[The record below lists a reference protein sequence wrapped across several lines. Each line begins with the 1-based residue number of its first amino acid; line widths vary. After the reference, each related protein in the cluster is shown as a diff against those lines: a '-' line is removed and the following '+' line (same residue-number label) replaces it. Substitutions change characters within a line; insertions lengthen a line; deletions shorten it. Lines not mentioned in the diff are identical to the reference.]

1 MLTHM
6 PQLLIQDLP
15 KSYFSSDILSSK
27 HADEY
32 WTLPNLHGLTELPT
46 KFDPGLGRQ
55 ITLQQQGDPDRVLR
69 FAFVVVQ
76 RYLRGDSSRRRSWFV
91 DQGFACLQQNTIRLR
106 TLEPSLNIP
115 AFSTT
120 HTYFFVQMVHLA
132 LSQLPIP
139 STGSKKTPL
148 HQSITYPA
156 FKALFNLTPT
166 IWTKYY
172 TRKTWYGI
180 AARAAFVPP
189 DLQPLPVGFDTLL
202 SPFSIPLNTPFH
214 AAGLL
219 PEIPSLE
226 TLNFHVSILLSD
238 AQSLPS
244 PLLPSPL
251 LPSSVTSHAALLSY
265 IHSYILL
272 PSTPSSP
279 HLTLLTT
286 HSPYTRPQAS
296 FWLSQ
301 SLRAA
306 HPPSPKRPSTLPLH
320 PSFADPVTGIW
331 RRFHNCPCHASLE
344 MTTLLPGGIGPNPV
358 DYPHAYPY
366 EHPPQRTHRCRC
378 HFGEE
383 LDHDAFARACAEGYE
398 VREEMYVLLMLPLP
412 LKCWMS
418 SVTNVVDG
426 NREKQMGGVVA
437 RTATLSKD
445 PWENFVRFNPVLAW
459 EGLVGVYFSDEGWKA
474 GEADRRGWDGGLELG
489 DEGEEGMEK
498 EEGEEKESEADIAD
512 EVVRLS
518 VAETLK
524 DGEGQTMKDGVA
536 ETAKV
541 DVAGTGKDDENKVG
555 EKNGNG
561 EEADETE
568 EENDDDDEWE
578 VVA

>member
-27 HADEY
+27 HAEEY
-32 WTLPNLHGLTELPT
+32 WTLPNLHRLTELPT

-55 ITLQQQGDPDRVLR
+55 ITLQQQGDPERVLR

-139 STGSKKTPL
+139 STGSKQTPL

-156 FKALFNLTPT
+156 FKALFHLTPT

-172 TRKTWYGI
+172 TRNTWYGI

-189 DLQPLPVGFDTLL
+189 DLQPLPVGFDTLS
-202 SPFSIPLNTPFH
+202 SPFSIPPNTPFRH
-214 AAGLL
+214 AGLL

-244 PLLPSPL
+244 PLLPS
-251 LPSSVTSHAALLSY
+251 SVTTHAALLSY
-265 IHSYILL
+265 IHKYILH
-272 PSTPSSP
+272 PSTPPTPTP
-279 HLTLLTT
+279 HLTLLAT

-296 FWLSQ
+296 FWLTQ
-301 SLRAA
+301 SLRAIRST
-306 HPPSPKRPSTLPLH
+306 HLPHPKRPSTLPLH
-320 PSFADPVTGIW
+320 PSYADPITGIW

-344 MTTLLPGGIGPNPV
+344 MTTLLPGGIGPSPV

-383 LDHDAFARACAEGYE
+383 LDHDAFARVCAEGYE
-398 VREEMYVLLMLPLP
+398 AREEMYVVLLVFPPAATRGDL
-412 LKCWMS
+412 WMS
-418 SVTNVVDG
+418 MATNIVDDG
-426 NREKQMGGVVA
+426 REKQMGGVAA
-437 RTATLSKD
+437 RSATLARD

-459 EGLVGVYFSDEGWKA
+459 EGLERVYFSEGGW
-474 GEADRRGWDGGLELG
+474 GEGVADRRGWDGGLELEE
-489 DEGEEGMEK
+489 EGGEGMEK
-498 EEGEEKESEADIAD
+498 ELGGEEKESEADIAD
-512 EVVRLS
+512 EVVRLG
-518 VAETLK
+518 VAERLK
-524 DGEGQTMKDGVA
+524 DGEGETVKDEKDEEG
-536 ETAKV
+536 EKK
-541 DVAGTGKDDENKVG
+541 GDDEG
-555 EKNGNG
+555 
-561 EEADETE
+561 ADETE
-568 EENDDDDEWE
+568 EEDDDDEWE

>member
-32 WTLPNLHGLTELPT
+32 WTLPNLHGLTELPS

-55 ITLQQQGDPDRVLR
+55 ITLQQQGDPERALR

-139 STGSKKTPL
+139 SAGSKQTPL

-172 TRKTWYGI
+172 TRNTWYGI

-189 DLQPLPVGFDTLL
+189 DLQALPVGFDTLL
-202 SPFSIPLNTPFH
+202 SPFSIPTNTPFR

-244 PLLPSPL
+244 PLLPS
-251 LPSSVTSHAALLSY
+251 SVTSHAALLSY
-265 IHSYILL
+265 IHSYILH
-272 PSTPSSP
+272 PNTPPTP
-279 HLTLLTT
+279 HLALLAT

-306 HPPSPKRPSTLPLH
+306 HPPSPNKRPHSLPLH
-320 PSFADPVTGIW
+320 PSFADPVTGLW

-383 LDHDAFARACAEGYE
+383 LDHEAFARACAEGYE

-418 SVTNVVDG
+418 SVTNDVDDG
-426 NREKQMGGVVA
+426 REKQMGGVVA
-437 RTATLSKD
+437 RSATLSKD

-474 GEADRRGWDGGLELG
+474 GEADRREWDGSLELG
-489 DEGEEGMEK
+489 DEGAEGMEK
-498 EEGEEKESEADIAD
+498 EEGGEEKESEADIAD

-518 VAETLK
+518 MAETLK
-524 DGEGQTMKDGVA
+524 DDKIDEAEGVVALGVA
-536 ETAKV
+536 ETV
-541 DVAGTGKDDENKVG
+541 KDDKREEG
-555 EKNGNG
+555 EKKGDG

-568 EENDDDDEWE
+568 EDDDDDEWE

>member
-15 KSYFSSDILSSK
+15 KSYFSTDILSSK
-27 HADEY
+27 QADEY
-32 WTLPNLHGLTELPT
+32 WTLPNLHGLVELPT
-46 KFDPGLGRQ
+46 KSDPGLGRQ
-55 ITLQQQGDPDRVLR
+55 ITLQQQGDPERVLR

-139 STGSKKTPL
+139 SAGSKQTPLQIPL

-156 FKALFNLTPT
+156 FKALFHLTPT
-166 IWTKYY
+166 MWTKYY
-172 TRKTWYGI
+172 THKTWYGI

-189 DLQPLPVGFDTLL
+189 DLLPLPVGLDTLL
-202 SPFSIPLNTPFH
+202 SPFSIPPNAPFRS
-214 AAGLL
+214 AGLL

-238 AQSLPS
+238 AQSLH
-244 PLLPSPL
+244 SPL
-251 LPSSVTSHAALLSY
+251 LPSSVTTHAALLSY
-265 IHSYILL
+265 IHNHILL
-272 PSTPSSP
+272 PNAPPTP
-279 HLTLLTT
+279 HLTLLAT

-296 FWLSQ
+296 FWLTR

-306 HPPSPKRPSTLPLH
+306 RSTHLPSNPLRNPYSCLPLH
-320 PSFADPVTGIW
+320 PSFADPATNLW

-344 MTTLLPGGIGPNPV
+344 MTALLPGGIGPNPV

-378 HFGEE
+378 HLGEE

-398 VREEMYVLLMLPLP
+398 AREDMYVVSLLLVFPVAARGM
-412 LKCWMS
+412 
-418 SVTNVVDG
+418 SVTNVVVDG
-426 NREKQMGGVVA
+426 NREKQIGGVVA
-437 RTATLSKD
+437 RSATLAKD

-459 EGLVGVYFSDEGWKA
+459 EGLSGVYFSEGGWER
-474 GEADRRGWDGGLELG
+474 GVPDRRVWEGGLDLEEEG
-489 DEGEEGMEK
+489 GEEK
-498 EEGEEKESEADIAD
+498 EMGREEKESEADIAD
-512 EVVRLS
+512 QVVRL
-518 VAETLK
+518 
-524 DGEGQTMKDGVA
+524 GVA
-536 ETAKV
+536 ETVKDGV
-541 DVAGTGKDDENKVG
+541 EKTVKNDEGRKRGDDDDEAG
-555 EKNGNG
+555 E
-561 EEADETE
+561 T
-568 EENDDDDEWE
+568 DDDEWE

>member
-15 KSYFSSDILSSK
+15 KSYFSTDILSSK
-27 HADEY
+27 QADEY
-32 WTLPNLHGLTELPT
+32 WTLPNLHGLVELPT
-46 KFDPGLGRQ
+46 KSDPALGRQ
-55 ITLQQQGDPDRVLR
+55 ITLQQQGDPERVLR

-139 STGSKKTPL
+139 SAGSKQTPLQIPL

-156 FKALFNLTPT
+156 FKALFHLTPT
-166 IWTKYY
+166 MWTKYY
-172 TRKTWYGI
+172 THKTWYGI

-189 DLQPLPVGFDTLL
+189 DLLPLPVGLDTLR
-202 SPFSIPLNTPFH
+202 SPFSIPPNAPFRS
-214 AAGLL
+214 AGLL

-244 PLLPSPL
+244 PLLPS
-251 LPSSVTSHAALLSY
+251 SVTTHAALLSY
-265 IHSYILL
+265 IHDHILL
-272 PSTPSSP
+272 PNAPPTP
-279 HLTLLTT
+279 HLTLLAT

-296 FWLSQ
+296 FWLTR

-306 HPPSPKRPSTLPLH
+306 RSTQLPSNPLRNPYSCLPLH
-320 PSFADPVTGIW
+320 PSFADPATNLW

-344 MTTLLPGGIGPNPV
+344 MTALLPGGIGPNPV

-378 HFGEE
+378 HLGEE

-398 VREEMYVLLMLPLP
+398 AREDMYVVLLSLLS
-412 LKCWMS
+412 LECWMAA
-418 SVTNVVDG
+418 NVEG
-426 NREKQMGGVVA
+426 CGREKQTGGVVA
-437 RTATLSKD
+437 RSATLAKD

-459 EGLVGVYFSDEGWKA
+459 EGFSGVYFSGEGWER
-474 GEADRRGWDGGLELG
+474 GVADRRVWEGGLDLQDGEDG
-489 DEGEEGMEK
+489 EGVEK
-498 EEGEEKESEADIAD
+498 EEGREEKESEADIAD
-512 EVVRLS
+512 QVVGLG
-518 VAETLK
+518 VAGTAK
-524 DGEGQTMKDGVA
+524 DGEG
-536 ETAKV
+536 ETAQ
-541 DVAGTGKDDENKVG
+541 DSENGEDG
-555 EKNGNG
+555 EKGDG
-561 EEADETE
+561 QEADETDDE
-568 EENDDDDEWE
+568 EDDEWE